1 MTVNIKRSVH
11 IFVKVDD
18 SFRKKYI
25 IFINKLIE
33 DLKHRLLTYSMSLRS
48 KSIDQDYRQ
57 FLTQKKN
64 ETQLQIDQLRQQ
76 VLKVKKVKDGDR
88 FKLSTVEGF
97 SPINQDHGIFSAI
110 SPVIVDVEDQKITR
124 IVQ

>member
-33 DLKHRLLTYSMSLRS
+33 DLKHRLITYSMSLRS

-57 FLTQKKN
+57 FLIQKKN
-64 ETQLQIDQLRQQ
+64 EVQLQVDQLRQQ
-76 VLKVKKVKDGDR
+76 VLKVTKLKDGER

-97 SPINQDHGIFSAI
+97 SPIDQSQGIFSAI
-110 SPVIVDVEDQKITR
+110 SPVIIDVEDQKLIR